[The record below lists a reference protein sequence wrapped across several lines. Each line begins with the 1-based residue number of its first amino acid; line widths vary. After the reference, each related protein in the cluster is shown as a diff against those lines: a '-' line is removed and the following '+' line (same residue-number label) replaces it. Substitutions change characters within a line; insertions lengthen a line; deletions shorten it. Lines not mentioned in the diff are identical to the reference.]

1 MYGELFLVL
10 QTQPEYIAKLTRL
23 VSQKGIDGILACLS
37 VRQSLFKPSTY
48 MYMYMY
54 VYVCTYMYRI
64 CTACKIYM
72 QLNSSNELIRD
83 TTDIPIN

>member
-37 VRQSLFKPSTY
+37 VRQSL
-48 MYMYMY
+48 YMY
-54 VYVCTYMYRI
+54 VYVCTCMYRI
-64 CTACKIYM
+64 CTSCRMYM